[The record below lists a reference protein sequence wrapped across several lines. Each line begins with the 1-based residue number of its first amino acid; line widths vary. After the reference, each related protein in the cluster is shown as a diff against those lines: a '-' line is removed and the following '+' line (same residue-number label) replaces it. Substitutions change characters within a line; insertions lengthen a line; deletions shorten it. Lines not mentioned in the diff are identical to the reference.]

1 MKKELIIVGLI
12 ILGLVGSGTLALEFQ
27 TPFSIA
33 AFIMVAGSGAL
44 FMIAPKIKKNDYLLY
59 LGIAVVIGVIVLLYI
74 YIGLTPLRNL
84 SN

>member
-1 MKKELIIVGLI
+1 MKKELIVLGLVIV
-12 ILGLVGSGTLALEFQ
+12 GLVGSGILALEFQ
-27 TPFSIA
+27 TPFSMA
-33 AFIMVAGSGAL
+33 AFAMVAGFGVL
-44 FMIAPKIKKNDYLLY
+44 FIIAPKIKKNDYLLY

>member
-74 YIGLTPLRNL
+74 YNNFHPNGW
-84 SN
+84 

>member
-59 LGIAVVIGVIVLLYI
+59 LGIAVVLTAIVLLKI
-74 YIGLTPLRNL
+74 YNDFHPNGW
-84 SN
+84 

>member
-1 MKKELIIVGLI
+1 MKKELIVLGLVIV
-12 ILGLVGSGTLALEFQ
+12 GLVGSGILALEFQ

-59 LGIAVVIGVIVLLYI
+59 LGIAVVLTAIVLLKI
-74 YIGLTPLRNL
+74 YNDFHPNGW
-84 SN
+84 